1 MHFQEHPLKRQQIR
15 TVLPEPIPGLTFLF
29 YNVSN
34 HGFAEHRYEKT
45 AENESSLPGENV
57 AVEIFR
63 LDLLIIQG
71 GGLFQ
76 RISSQ

>member
-1 MHFQEHPLKRQQIR
+1 VHFQEQPLKRQEIR
-15 TVLPEPIPGLTFLF
+15 AVLPEPIPGLAFPF
-29 YNVSN
+29 YNVLD

-45 AENESSLPGENV
+45 AEKELSLPGENI

-63 LDLLIIQG
+63 LDILIIQG